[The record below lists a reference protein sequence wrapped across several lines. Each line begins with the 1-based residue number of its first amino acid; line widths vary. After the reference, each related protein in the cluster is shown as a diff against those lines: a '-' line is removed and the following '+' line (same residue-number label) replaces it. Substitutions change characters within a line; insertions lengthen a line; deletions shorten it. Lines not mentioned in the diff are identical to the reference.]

1 MPPKQRVGR
10 PPESD
15 EPKLGTRITK
25 AAANRL
31 LELQDSVEHK
41 RRPRPSQRVML
52 SALILDMEKRG
63 EDLDE
68 VLRAHVPEA

>member
-1 MPPKQRVGR
+1 MTKKNPVGR

-25 AAANRL
+25 KAAERL
-31 LELQDSVEHK
+31 VELQESVVNV
-41 RRPRPSQRVML
+41 RRPRPSHRVIL
-52 SALILDMEKRG
+52 SALILDMDKRG

-68 VLRAHVPEA
+68 VLRARVPEA

>member
-1 MPPKQRVGR
+1 MADKNPVGR
-10 PPESD
+10 PRESD

-25 AAANRL
+25 AAGERL
-31 LELQDSVEHK
+31 IELQDSVVAV
-41 RRPRPSQRVML
+41 RRPRPSHRVIL

-68 VLRAHVPEA
+68 VLRARVPEA